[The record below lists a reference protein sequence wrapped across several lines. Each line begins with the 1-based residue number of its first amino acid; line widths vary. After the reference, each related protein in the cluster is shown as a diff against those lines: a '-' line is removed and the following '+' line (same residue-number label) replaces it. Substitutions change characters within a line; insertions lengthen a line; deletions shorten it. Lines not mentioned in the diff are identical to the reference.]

1 MHDFFSDTKTKP
13 SMEMRKTVLTCSV
26 GDEQKSE
33 DPTTIE
39 LCEKTAKLLG
49 KEAAIFLPSGTMCNE
64 IAIKVHT
71 QPGEEIICEYNSHII
86 NFETGGPS
94 ALSGVMI
101 RALHGNNGIFDSSQ
115 VTDAI
120 RPLSRYAPLSS
131 LLCVEQTANMSGGAV
146 WPLEKLDAVAA
157 TAHEAGLK
165 THMDGA
171 RLMNAVIKTGISA
184 KQYGAHYDSVWIDFT
199 KGLGAP
205 IGAALAGSRDFIDRA
220 WRIKQQW
227 GGAMRQS
234 GIVAAMCIYALD
246 NNIDRLAEDHHL
258 AEILSQRIGAF
269 KKVKKVLPV
278 ETNIIIFD
286 LMETAPTAQELT
298 KALAKK
304 EILIGAFGERRIR
317 IVTHLDVNAQS
328 GEVLITELAKHL
340 DR

>member
-1 MHDFFSDTKTKP
+1 
-13 SMEMRKTVLTCSV
+13 
-26 GDEQKSE
+26 
-33 DPTTIE
+33 
-39 LCEKTAKLLG
+39 
-49 KEAAIFLPSGTMCNE
+49 
-64 IAIKVHT
+64 
-71 QPGEEIICEYNSHII
+71 
-86 NFETGGPS
+86 
-94 ALSGVMI
+94 
-101 RALHGNNGIFDSSQ
+101 
-115 VTDAI
+115 
-120 RPLSRYAPLSS
+120 
-131 LLCVEQTANMSGGAV
+131 
-146 WPLEKLDAVAA
+146 
-157 TAHEAGLK
+157 
-165 THMDGA
+165 MD
-171 RLMNAVIKTGISA
+171 RF
-184 KQYGAHYDSVWIDFT
+184 H

-317 IVTHLDVNAQS
+317 IVTHLDVSAQS
-328 GEVLITELAKHL
+328 GEVLIGELAKHL
-340 DR
+340 D

>member
-1 MHDFFSDTKTKP
+1 
-13 SMEMRKTVLTCSV
+13 
-26 GDEQKSE
+26 
-33 DPTTIE
+33 
-39 LCEKTAKLLG
+39 
-49 KEAAIFLPSGTMCNE
+49 
-64 IAIKVHT
+64 
-71 QPGEEIICEYNSHII
+71 
-86 NFETGGPS
+86 
-94 ALSGVMI
+94 MI

-120 RPLSRYAPLSS
+120 RPLSRYAPISS

-157 TAHEAGLK
+157 TAHQAGLK

-205 IGAALAGSRDFIDRA
+205 IGAALAGSQDFIDRA

-246 NNIDRLAEDHHL
+246 NNIARLDEDHHL
-258 AEILSQRIGAF
+258 AEILSQRISAF

-328 GEVLITELAKHL
+328 GEVLIAELAKHL

>member
-1 MHDFFSDTKTKP
+1 
-13 SMEMRKTVLTCSV
+13 
-26 GDEQKSE
+26 
-33 DPTTIE
+33 
-39 LCEKTAKLLG
+39 
-49 KEAAIFLPSGTMCNE
+49 
-64 IAIKVHT
+64 
-71 QPGEEIICEYNSHII
+71 
-86 NFETGGPS
+86 
-94 ALSGVMI
+94 
-101 RALHGNNGIFDSSQ
+101 
-115 VTDAI
+115 
-120 RPLSRYAPLSS
+120 
-131 LLCVEQTANMSGGAV
+131 
-146 WPLEKLDAVAA
+146 
-157 TAHEAGLK
+157 
-165 THMDGA
+165 MDGA

-184 KQYGAHYDSVWIDFT
+184 KQYSAHYDSVWIDFT

-205 IGAALAGSRDFIDRA
+205 IGAALAGSQDFIDRA

-246 NNIDRLAEDHHL
+246 NNIARLAEDHHL
-258 AEILSQRIGAF
+258 AEILSQRISAF

-328 GEVLITELAKHL
+328 GEVLIAELAKHL